1 MCFLASL
8 FNISTINKSKEEIIQ
23 TLLLYFKKLEKNEI
37 NENIKILDDTLQI
50 LEKNNVEKETN
61 FAKRN
66 EIDQIK
72 DESSNSISIKK
83 EFDKISLENNK
94 NKYKRKRN
102 YNQMINEG
110 KNINDKSNTNE
121 DISNKF
127 IKNKKENISHE
138 DKEKGNDN
146 KNKRQIYPLLLNNNE
161 SHYYYI
167 DENNIE

>member
-1 MCFLASL
+1 M
-8 FNISTINKSKEEIIQ
+8 
-23 TLLLYFKKLEKNEI
+23 NEA
-37 NENIKILDDTLQI
+37 IKILDDTLQI

-83 EFDKISLENNK
+83 EFDKISLKYNK
-94 NKYKRKRN
+94 NQYKRKRN

-127 IKNKKENISHE
+127 IKIKKENISHE

-167 DENNIE
+167 DENNIEQEFTEINGTKNNFYFKCSSIKCGAQK